1 VTFTVPA
8 YPDETFSAAIARIAH
23 SMSPN
28 TRSMAVELDVANPGG
43 RLAPS
48 MYPTVSSPVTRARA
62 SLFIPATSIVTTTER
77 TFVIRVRDGV
87 AEWVNVRRGASDGES
102 VEIFGALDAGDLI
115 VRRASDELREGS
127 RVNPRSRPS

>member
-1 VTFTVPA
+1 MTFTVPA

-87 AEWVNVRRGASDGES
+87 AEWVNVRRGASEGES